1 MHTGQNNHDRRTP
14 NSGNTGSMQS
24 YRGGS
29 TGYRQ
34 NNNRSV
40 SPRYPQGSPPL
51 RNNSRG
57 YATHGGQLAYYHSPS
72 QYGSPPR
79 VDHGPRSGD
88 AQQHL
93 GAAGSFLS
101 PPASSVAYEH
111 PLSEEEIRAAAK
123 TLPPA
128 QQTDL
133 QAWENAKAKEKERN
147 AVKYQK
153 NKDYNLR
160 LQTVKI
166 TENNKLAQNVFAAQ
180 LASQNDTMLKVI
192 NSQDRTTIQE
202 PKASVEEKK
211 KAIVDVTH
219 DNEDRRNQDRRQR
232 NDDDDNDA
240 SAIHPPAPKRACTTG
255 NNVTTKRSSSTG
267 SSNTTLAINS
277 GELLVTLVIREVL
290 STTFYGLS
298 QGKVNIPV
306 TTDQKNTF
314 ARLYTDNINGLHQ
327 VAHITDDVMWNVRKL
342 ALDYLRSMVDEQC
355 KDVDKST
362 RDVIYNILR
371 ESSNLTAAERKNLY
385 DRKGAGKL
393 SLTNIVAENN
403 SRMAEDI
410 KELKEEVKEE
420 RKAWKEAQSKITELQ
435 DTVNQKNN
443 ETNKALHDLQEKTE
457 RLARS
462 HEREKELI
470 AQLKA
475 RKSKEKTEN

>member
-123 TLPPA
+123 TLPSA

-153 NKDYNLR
+153 NKDYNCL
-160 LQTVKI
+160 
-166 TENNKLAQNVFAAQ
+166 
-180 LASQNDTMLKVI
+180 
-192 NSQDRTTIQE
+192 
-202 PKASVEEKK
+202 
-211 KAIVDVTH
+211 
-219 DNEDRRNQDRRQR
+219 
-232 NDDDDNDA
+232 
-240 SAIHPPAPKRACTTG
+240 
-255 NNVTTKRSSSTG
+255 
-267 SSNTTLAINS
+267 
-277 GELLVTLVIREVL
+277 
-290 STTFYGLS
+290 
-298 QGKVNIPV
+298 
-306 TTDQKNTF
+306 
-314 ARLYTDNINGLHQ
+314 LYT
-327 VAHITDDVMWNVRKL
+327 
-342 ALDYLRSMVDEQC
+342 SP
-355 KDVDKST
+355 SP
-362 RDVIYNILR
+362 RDPV
-371 ESSNLTAAERKNLY
+371 S
-385 DRKGAGKL
+385 
-393 SLTNIVAENN
+393 
-403 SRMAEDI
+403 SRMPSSA
-410 KELKEEVKEE
+410 
-420 RKAWKEAQSKITELQ
+420 
-435 DTVNQKNN
+435 
-443 ETNKALHDLQEKTE
+443 
-457 RLARS
+457 
-462 HEREKELI
+462 
-470 AQLKA
+470 
-475 RKSKEKTEN
+475 

>member
-1 MHTGQNNHDRRTP
+1 M
-14 NSGNTGSMQS
+14 
-24 YRGGS
+24 
-29 TGYRQ
+29 
-34 NNNRSV
+34 
-40 SPRYPQGSPPL
+40 
-51 RNNSRG
+51 
-57 YATHGGQLAYYHSPS
+57 
-72 QYGSPPR
+72 
-79 VDHGPRSGD
+79 
-88 AQQHL
+88 
-93 GAAGSFLS
+93 
-101 PPASSVAYEH
+101 
-111 PLSEEEIRAAAK
+111 
-123 TLPPA
+123 
-128 QQTDL
+128 
-133 QAWENAKAKEKERN
+133 
-147 AVKYQK
+147 
-153 NKDYNLR
+153 
-160 LQTVKI
+160 
-166 TENNKLAQNVFAAQ
+166 
-180 LASQNDTMLKVI
+180 I